1 MVLTVAMP
9 RRRVRRHVLA
19 PLGGDGQ
26 EQGSAAAAA
35 FRRRSRCTRRSSTAD
50 RERAMLLRCSRA
62 DADELANARV
72 IDADASARAAALEL
86 ELDTAREDSPNPR
99 KPSPSY
105 TPPPTHPART
115 RTSRGPPTAQDPPAR
130 CVTPLAL
137 FDTFRSRAYHSYP
150 TGIHT
155 FGHVL
160 RAGRLS
166 VVANKR
172 CASDERRRAW
182 RLAGIAS
189 GRWAAGGFAP
199 VREMAE
205 CAVRRAPL
213 PLTAVAEAVAAARC
227 RSPASGRLHD
237 DERRGRRAAGLCDDE
252 RHGGRAPP
260 LLTSRSP
267 AAAAARRSS
276 SAQQW

>member
-26 EQGSAAAAA
+26 EQGSA
-35 FRRRSRCTRRSSTAD
+35 RRQRFGCARGARDARARPTVSARCCCDARAPTPTSSPTRALPRLTRARVLPRSSSSSTLCAKI
-50 RERAMLLRCSRA
+50 RRTLESR
-62 DADELANARV
+62 
-72 IDADASARAAALEL
+72 
-86 ELDTAREDSPNPR
+86 P
-99 KPSPSY
+99 
-105 TPPPTHPART
+105 HPICPHRRTQGART
-115 RTSRGPPTAQDPPAR
+115 RTSRGPPTAQDPPAH

-166 VVANKR
+166 FVANKR

-213 PLTAVAEAVAAARC
+213 PLTAVADRHRC
-227 RSPASGRLHD
+227 WAL
-237 DERRGRRAAGLCDDE
+237 
-252 RHGGRAPP
+252 
-260 LLTSRSP
+260 
-267 AAAAARRSS
+267 AAAARGCCGRR
-276 SAQQW
+276 ARGRREEGRRAPALPLVVTQAGRAPAAPLVVMKAAAC

>member
-1 MVLTVAMP
+1 MLP
-9 RRRVRRHVLA
+9 
-19 PLGGDGQ
+19 
-26 EQGSAAAAA
+26 
-35 FRRRSRCTRRSSTAD
+35 RSSSSSTL
-50 RERAMLLRCSRA
+50 RAKIRRTLESR
-62 DADELANARV
+62 
-72 IDADASARAAALEL
+72 
-86 ELDTAREDSPNPR
+86 P
-99 KPSPSY
+99 
-105 TPPPTHPART
+105 HPICPHRRTQGART

-166 VVANKR
+166 FVANKR

-252 RHGGRAPP
+252 RQGGRAPP
-260 LLTSRSP
+260 LLTSPPRSP
-267 AAAAARRSS
+267 AIRSRPRQCAARPWVASTAQWARRTSPASTRCVTCGRRSVHTHAS
-276 SAQQW
+276 IFTSNTTTTASTHQHGVRHNA

>member
-72 IDADASARAAALEL
+72 TEADASARAAALEL

-150 TGIHT
+150 SGIHT

-160 RAGRLS
+160 QAGRPS
-166 VVANKR
+166 FVANKR

-182 RLAGIAS
+182 HLAGIAS

-213 PLTAVAEAVAAARC
+213 PLTAVADRHRC
-227 RSPASGRLHD
+227 WAL
-237 DERRGRRAAGLCDDE
+237 
-252 RHGGRAPP
+252 
-260 LLTSRSP
+260 
-267 AAAAARRSS
+267 AAAARGCCGRR
-276 SAQQW
+276 ARGRREEGRRAPAVLLVVRQAGRAPLAPLVVMKAAAC